1 MEIDSIVNSL
11 KIMSRDS
18 NYKIY
23 VSGSLPMN
31 VGFQLKAKATQAD
44 LEKFDKINY
53 SLPSDYLAFIN
64 QINGAELFTD
74 GNYIQ
79 KCKIYSIQE
88 VLHWREF
95 LRNSGFYPEWDKL
108 LPILEL
114 QDIGQ
119 LILNLERYEKRED
132 YLLYPDEHFGK
143 TTGAISATISF
154 GMLSVCRP
162 GNSHRQYSGSC
173 DAGTD
178 RS

>member
-11 KIMSRDS
+11 KIMTQDS

-44 LEKFDKINY
+44 LKKFDKINY

-88 VLHWREF
+88 VLHWEKF
-95 LRNSGFYPEWDKL
+95 IPLRVKS
-108 LPILEL
+108 
-114 QDIGQ
+114 
-119 LILNLERYEKRED
+119 
-132 YLLYPDEHFGK
+132 
-143 TTGAISATISF
+143 
-154 GMLSVCRP
+154 
-162 GNSHRQYSGSC
+162 
-173 DAGTD
+173 
-178 RS
+178 

>member
-11 KIMSRDS
+11 KTMSQVS

-31 VGFQLKAKATQAD
+31 AGFRLKAKATQAD
-44 LEKFDKINY
+44 LKKFDKINY
-53 SLPSDYLAFIN
+53 SLPNDYLAFIS

-74 GNYIQ
+74 GKYIQ

-95 LRNSGFYPEWDKL
+95 LRSSRFYPEWDKL

-119 LILNLERYEKRED
+119 LILNLERYENQED
-132 YLLYPDEHFGK
+132 YLLYPDESNKYFHIGFTEWLNNYLLTNG
-143 TTGAISATISF
+143 SEF
-154 GMLSVCRP
+154 WYM
-162 GNSHRQYSGSC
+162 NS
-173 DAGTD
+173 
-178 RS
+178 

>member
-11 KIMSRDS
+11 KIMTQDS

-44 LEKFDKINY
+44 LKKFDKINY

-79 KCKIYSIQE
+79 KCK
-88 VLHWREF
+88 
-95 LRNSGFYPEWDKL
+95 
-108 LPILEL
+108 
-114 QDIGQ
+114 
-119 LILNLERYEKRED
+119 
-132 YLLYPDEHFGK
+132 
-143 TTGAISATISF
+143 
-154 GMLSVCRP
+154 
-162 GNSHRQYSGSC
+162 
-173 DAGTD
+173 
-178 RS
+178 